1 MVWSKKC
8 SPEIRKANQLRQ
20 SRLKY
25 SPTATLDREVASHG
39 EASGFE
45 VDRSSKNKPFVHA
58 VWEQDVRLTMK
69 RDMENGTVSMAA
81 CSISPTGCFIGSVRF
96 HSRIRKTC
104 RMFGYDLKN
113 LKGDI
118 SGGLIAGII
127 ALPLALAFGVQS
139 GMGAAA
145 GLYGAIAVGIF
156 AAMFGGTPTQA
167 SGPTGPM
174 TVVSAAIV
182 IYAVKAT
189 GDLQSGLGII
199 LLCFLAGGIFQIVL
213 GLLGIG
219 KYIRYFPYPVV
230 SGFMSGVGLIIIF
243 LQLWPLLGSQSPKS
257 TIDVFTKIGTPLAA
271 LNLSAFA
278 LGVLTLVVNYTFPMI
293 TKTVPSVLVAL
304 LVGTGVALA
313 LNLDVP
319 VIGDIPSG
327 FPPLQFASFLTVAP
341 EHYVFILQSGMTL
354 ALLGS
359 IDSLLTSV
367 IADNITKDRHNSKR
381 ELIGQGIGN
390 VVASL
395 FGGIPGAGATKGTVV
410 AIKAGA
416 KTRLSG
422 IMHGLFQLVALLG
435 LGTLVAYIPLSV
447 LAGLLISVGVAIIDY
462 RSLGHL
468 KHVPRAD
475 AFVMLVVLVWT
486 VFGNLIHA
494 VAAGVVL
501 ASILFMKQ
509 SGDLAEVA
517 STVKKLEPEPAW
529 DDEREVTD
537 DASIYVKHLY
547 GPLFFGFTSGF
558 RTLADSLPSDAR
570 TLVVRMERVPSIDQ
584 SGLYTLEDTI
594 LQLTKSG
601 KTVALTGLQTQP
613 DDMLRRIG
621 IIPNLVPEDQI
632 FETFADFQRRDKAP
646 TA

>member
-1 MVWSKKC
+1 M
-8 SPEIRKANQLRQ
+8 
-20 SRLKY
+20 
-25 SPTATLDREVASHG
+25 
-39 EASGFE
+39 
-45 VDRSSKNKPFVHA
+45 
-58 VWEQDVRLTMK
+58 
-69 RDMENGTVSMAA
+69 
-81 CSISPTGCFIGSVRF
+81 
-96 HSRIRKTC
+96 
-104 RMFGYDLKN
+104 GYNTNN

-139 GMGAAA
+139 GLGAAA

-156 AAMFGGTPTQA
+156 AALFGGTPTQA

-182 IYAVKAT
+182 LYAIDTT
-189 GDLQSGLGII
+189 GSIESGLGII

-213 GLLGIG
+213 GLLGVG
-219 KYIRYFPYPVV
+219 QYIRYFPYPVV
-230 SGFMSGVGLIIIF
+230 SGFMSGVGFIIII
-243 LQLWPLLGSQSPKS
+243 LQLWPLLGSSSPKS
-257 TIDVFTKIGTPLAA
+257 TIDVFTQISEPLAA
-271 LNLSAFA
+271 INIWAVF
-278 LGVLTLVVNYTFPMI
+278 LGVLTLVVNYTFPLI
-293 TKTVPSVLVAL
+293 TKKVPSVLVAL
-304 LVGTGVALA
+304 LVGTGVSLA

-327 FPPLQFASFLTVAP
+327 FPSLQVGSFLSVAS
-341 EHYVFILQSGMTL
+341 EHYVFILQSGITL

-367 IADNITKDRHNSKR
+367 IADNMTKDRHDSKR

-410 AIKAGA
+410 SINAGA

-422 IMHGLFQLVALLG
+422 VTHGLFQLVALLG
-435 LGTLVAYIPLSV
+435 AGALVAYIPLSV
-447 LAGLLISVGVAIIDY
+447 LAGLLISVGLAIIDY

-468 KHVPRAD
+468 KYVPRAD
-475 AFVMLVVLVWT
+475 SAVMIVVLVWT

-509 SGDLAEVA
+509 SSDLAEA
-517 STVKKLEPEPAW
+517 SSTVKKLEPEPSW
-529 DDEREVTD
+529 DDEAGVAD
-537 DASIYVKHLY
+537 DPAIYVKHLY
-547 GPLFFGFTSGF
+547 GPFFFGFTSGF
-558 RTLADSLPSDAR
+558 RALADSLPAEAKM
-570 TLVVRMERVPSIDQ
+570 LVVRMERVPSMDQ

-594 LQLTKSG
+594 LQLTTAG
-601 KTVALTGLQTQP
+601 KTVALTGLQPQP
-613 DDMLRRIG
+613 ADMLNRIG
-621 IIPNLVPEDQI
+621 IVPNLVPDDQV
-632 FETFADFQRRDKAP
+632 FETFEAFKNRNNV
-646 TA
+646 